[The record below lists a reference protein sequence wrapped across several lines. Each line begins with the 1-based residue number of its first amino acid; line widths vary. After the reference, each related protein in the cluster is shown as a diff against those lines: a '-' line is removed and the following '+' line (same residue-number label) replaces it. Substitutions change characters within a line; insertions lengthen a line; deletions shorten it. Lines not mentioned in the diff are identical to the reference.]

1 MSDKIIRAL
10 LTLDTTNDE
19 HWTAEGA
26 PRIDALQLEGVKR
39 ADITAVAPH
48 FRRDSPSIDT
58 PADIDDKA
66 KEKAAQNEQA
76 KVLEALG
83 TLDEQ
88 IEKAKGEVDRT
99 MKIAVAAKKDY
110 DTALKHQDRLIAE
123 RDQTGAAR
131 KPIHDIMDY
140 IAATNARKFAVASA
154 GKKA

>member
-10 LTLDTTNDE
+10 VTLDTANDE
-19 HWTAEGA
+19 HWTSEGA

-39 ADITAVAPH
+39 VDITAVAPH
-48 FRRDSPSIDT
+48 FRRDNPVIDT
-58 PADIDDKA
+58 PAVVDDKA
-66 KEKAAQNEQA
+66 KAKAAEDEQV
-76 KVLEALG
+76 KILEALG
-83 TLDEQ
+83 TIDEQ

-110 DTALKHQDRLIAE
+110 DAALKYQDRLIAE

-140 IAATNARKFAVASA
+140 LKATNERKFAAA
-154 GKKA
+154 AAKKA